1 MFQRILIPHL
11 VDLFNEAAKTGHL
24 PECLTQGDI
33 ICLYKKGD
41 PREIRNYR
49 PLTMLQVGYKVYA
62 RILVNRLKTRI
73 TKVISPAQ
81 LGFVPGR
88 IINEA
93 SHLQNKNLSL
103 TS

>member
-1 MFQRILIPHL
+1 
-11 VDLFNEAAKTGHL
+11 
-24 PECLTQGDI
+24 
-33 ICLYKKGD
+33 
-41 PREIRNYR
+41 
-49 PLTMLQVGYKVYA
+49 MLQVGYKVYA

-93 SHLQNKNLSL
+93 SHLLKLIQAY
-103 TS
+103 TDEMDQ